1 MRLFSLLVTLFMP
14 CLAFLAPPINRAH
27 SCWRAIESAKADEK
41 TGKGI
46 TISNP
51 LETGPGHITS
61 FPISTARSGQLEVG
75 RLVLA
80 MAVFWLTAKMKLQE
94 VLSSREGSDSGLDVQ
109 ANPSAIV
116 ELEGGVK
123 YQELFLGKSLP
134 NFGDTVVLET
144 SAFYN
149 GLALG
154 TATKTEFLYSD
165 GNIKSV
171 AGTLAPYL
179 SRLPDAVGGLRVGG
193 TRQVALPCP
202 DGLAPFVPKGAVI
215 LATVQLQRPKPST

>member
-14 CLAFLAPPINRAH
+14 CLAFLAPPMNRAH
-27 SCWRAIESAKADEK
+27 SCWHAIESAKVDEK
-41 TGKGI
+41 
-46 TISNP
+46 
-51 LETGPGHITS
+51 TGPGHITS

-94 VLSSREGSDSGLDVQ
+94 VLSSREGSDSGLDVP

-116 ELEGGVK
+116 DLEGGVK

-179 SRLPDAVGGLRVGG
+179 SRLPDAVGGLRIGG

-202 DGLAPFVPKGAVI
+202 DGLAPFVPKGATI
-215 LATVQLQRPKPST
+215 LCTVLLQRPKPST